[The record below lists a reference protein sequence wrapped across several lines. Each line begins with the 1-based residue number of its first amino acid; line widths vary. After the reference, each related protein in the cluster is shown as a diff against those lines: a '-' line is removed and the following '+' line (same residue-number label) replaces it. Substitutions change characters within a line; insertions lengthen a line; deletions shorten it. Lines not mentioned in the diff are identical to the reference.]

1 MPSPGLTLPAET
13 RYGVAV
19 DVNACSRPLAQ
30 GWTLRE
36 ISAELGIHSNTIGE
50 QLQRA
55 GIIRRSGGPRPIPPP
70 LSRSGSCASK
80 APPGMRWPNRST

>member
-1 MPSPGLTLPAET
+1 VSRWTLKRAADL
-13 RYGVAV
+13 Y
-19 DVNACSRPLAQ
+19 AQ

-36 ISAELGIHSNTIGE
+36 ISAELGVHLNTVGE

-70 LSRSGSCASK
+70 PSRSGSCASK
-80 APPGMRWPNRST
+80 ASPGMR